1 MVFLRLSVASL
12 GMAKNYGKA
21 FEEKF
26 KKDFGLLEG
35 SSIDRLY
42 DTMNGYKS
50 IKQISDF
57 IGFIYPNIFYLECK
71 SHKGASLPLANITQ
85 YENLK
90 KKVGIPGAR
99 SGVILW
105 LYEKDKVFYIPTA
118 TVTKLKED
126 GEKSVGL
133 RHISKYRIIEIPS
146 VKKRVFMD
154 SDYSVLKELDEND

>member
-1 MVFLRLSVASL
+1 
-12 GMAKNYGKA
+12 MAKNYGKA
-21 FEEKF
+21 FEEQF

-35 SSIDRLY
+35 SSVDRLY

-57 IGFIYPNIFYLECK
+57 IGYVYPNIFYLECK

-90 KKVGIPGAR
+90 KKVGIPGVR

-105 LYEKDKVFYIPTA
+105 LYDKDKVFYIPTA

-133 RHISKYRIIEIPS
+133 RHIGKYRIIEIPS
-146 VKKRVFMD
+146 LKKRVFMD
-154 SDYSVLKELDEND
+154 SDYSILKELDEND

>member
-1 MVFLRLSVASL
+1 MS
-12 GMAKNYGKA
+12 KNYGKA

-90 KKVGIPGAR
+90 KKVGIPGVR

-105 LYEKDKVFYIPTA
+105 LYEKDKVFYVPTA
-118 TVTKLKED
+118 TVTKMKED

-133 RHISKYRIIEIPS
+133 RHIGQYRIIEIPS

-154 SDYSVLKELDEND
+154 SDYSILKELGEND